1 MAATVEVGG
10 ILRNRPGEA
19 AACLLPRS
27 GQTRATQNP
36 EDGMTI
42 RELMSGG
49 LITVRRD
56 TPVLEARD
64 LMAREKIRHLLVT
77 NAARTLEGIVT
88 DRDIRLNL
96 PSRAT
101 SLSVWEINHLLTKLT
116 VEEVMTRSVI
126 TVGPDQPAHDG
137 AQLMIDR
144 KIGALP
150 VVEDGCLI
158 GIVTETDLVRAFVA
172 MSAPRSRQ
180 RGEAD

>member
-1 MAATVEVGG
+1 
-10 ILRNRPGEA
+10 
-19 AACLLPRS
+19 
-27 GQTRATQNP
+27 
-36 EDGMTI
+36 MTI

-49 LITVRRD
+49 LVTVRRE

-77 NAARTLEGIVT
+77 DAGRELAGIVT

-116 VEEVMTRSVI
+116 VGQVMTCSVI
-126 TVGPDQPAHDG
+126 TIGPDRSARDG
-137 AQLMIDR
+137 AQLMLDR

-150 VVEDGCLI
+150 VVDDGHLI
-158 GIVTETDLVRAFVA
+158 GIITETDIVRAFIA
-172 MSAPRSRQ
+172 MTGPLSR
-180 RGEAD
+180 R